1 MKLKNIALFLVAL
14 LSMSLVSCDQEN
26 IGTEYNLK
34 NQGVSFL
41 FNAYKLQAPEADPV
55 VVVPVVRGTTK
66 GQATVNI
73 TATIKTDGITVNVPS
88 TVTFQDGSA
97 KAELPINLSTIP
109 SGKKATVVLSL
120 DENEVSEGS
129 VKSTTLTLSILETWT
144 QIGTGTYHYL
154 YWWEDEYDKG
164 LPLYRCDQNPNKYK
178 IGSWGIGSELIFT
191 MDNDGNIEVLESETG
206 DEYSS
211 YGAVYVMETASYT
224 GETKYGV
231 SKFADGVYTFN
242 LVYYVGAGT
251 FDWGI
256 EESFTL
262 D

>member
-41 FNAYKLQAPEADPV
+41 FNAYKLQAPELDPV

-66 GQATVNI
+66 GQATVNV
-73 TATIKTDGITVNVPS
+73 TATIKTEGITLDIPS

-97 KAELPINLSTIP
+97 KAELPINVSSIP
-109 SGKKATVVLSL
+109 AGKKATVVLTL
-120 DENEVSEGS
+120 DENEASEGS

-144 QIGTGTYHYL
+144 QIGTGTYTYV
-154 YWWEDEYDKG
+154 YWWEGDDEG